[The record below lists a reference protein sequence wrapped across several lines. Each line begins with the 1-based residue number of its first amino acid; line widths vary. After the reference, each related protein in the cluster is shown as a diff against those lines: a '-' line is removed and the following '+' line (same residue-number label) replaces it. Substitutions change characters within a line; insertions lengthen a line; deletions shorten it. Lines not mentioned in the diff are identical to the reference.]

1 MKKFINLLIV
11 FLISLFGV
19 ISTSNAKT
27 LRDVKNEVEAAEKAL
42 KENQNKQEQTEDE
55 MRDIQGEVHN
65 NLVEADNIM
74 KNIEV
79 LNEEIETLNEEIKL
93 KEEEI
98 KRLLNFVQKTE
109 GKNAY
114 LEYIFAAESF
124 TDLIY
129 RTAVAEQLSKYN
141 DSLVTKYNELIE
153 KNEKSKE
160 ELEKKQ
166 EDLVK
171 KRGEL
176 EKEYSKLS
184 SSLRTIEDAEPTLE
198 EDVKLQR
205 EVYNFYV
212 DLGCELDD
220 DLDECGSTLLPP
232 SNTLYR
238 PLQSG
243 YYGYAWG
250 KRCYWLRGK
259 QVCDFHKGVDL
270 NKSGLSVP
278 VYSVGIGRVVGVV
291 AQPNAWSCGGQVIF
305 ISHNIKGKYYTSVYM
320 HLRKVFVKKGDVV
333 DANTMIA
340 YMGGSPSIETWD
352 TCSSGQHLHLGISEG
367 MFTTWA
373 KAKANLID
381 PASVINFPKLHT
393 SWTNRTKVY

>member
-166 EDLVK
+166 
-171 KRGEL
+171 
-176 EKEYSKLS
+176 
-184 SSLRTIEDAEPTLE
+184 
-198 EDVKLQR
+198 
-205 EVYNFYV
+205 
-212 DLGCELDD
+212 DD
-220 DLDECGSTLLPP
+220 
-232 SNTLYR
+232 
-238 PLQSG
+238 
-243 YYGYAWG
+243 
-250 KRCYWLRGK
+250 
-259 QVCDFHKGVDL
+259 
-270 NKSGLSVP
+270 
-278 VYSVGIGRVVGVV
+278 
-291 AQPNAWSCGGQVIF
+291 
-305 ISHNIKGKYYTSVYM
+305 
-320 HLRKVFVKKGDVV
+320 
-333 DANTMIA
+333 
-340 YMGGSPSIETWD
+340 
-352 TCSSGQHLHLGISEG
+352 
-367 MFTTWA
+367 
-373 KAKANLID
+373 
-381 PASVINFPKLHT
+381 
-393 SWTNRTKVY
+393 